1 MHDQLRSHLDIYFVC
16 HGICFLLLDSA
27 DLGFEFGPRREPVR
41 VGLIDLRC
49 ELQHRFVL
57 AAQLVNDLL

>member
-1 MHDQLRSHLDIYFVC
+1 MSEPRRNIVVTGAAGGIGRAIAGQLAR
-16 HGICFLLLDSA
+16 
-27 DLGFEFGPRREPVR
+27 LGFG